1 MLIKVEIIVLAIIAV
16 LSFITGVVINI
27 IDIYH
32 GKNIKKNS
40 KSDIKGQYEEKLDEI
55 IKENAVRDEA
65 VLEGKT
71 IVDINIPKIE
81 ELDNN
86 VGIALT
92 PLETEEPIVLEI
104 LEIEDANCAGTEY
117 AYQMRW
123 IRTDMKK
130 RGLIKNPERGYWVI
144 NSWIDR

>member
-16 LSFITGVVINI
+16 LSFITGIVINI

-40 KSDIKGQYEEKLDEI
+40 KSDIVGQYEEKLDEI

-71 IVDINIPKIE
+71 IVDINIPRIE
-81 ELDNN
+81 DLDNN
-86 VGIALT
+86 TGIALT
-92 PLETEEPIVLEI
+92 PMETEEPIVLEI
-104 LEIEDANCAGTEY
+104 LEIENSDDIIWNV
-117 AYQMRW
+117 
-123 IRTDMKK
+123 
-130 RGLIKNPERGYWVI
+130 VI
-144 NSWIDR
+144 

>member
-40 KSDIKGQYEEKLDEI
+40 NNDIAGQYEEKLDEI
-55 IKENAVRDEA
+55 IKENAVRDEE

-71 IVDINIPKIE
+71 IVDINIPRIE

-86 VGIALT
+86 TGIALT
-92 PLETEEPIVLEI
+92 PIDSEEPIVLEI
-104 LEIEDANCAGTEY
+104 LEIE
-117 AYQMRW
+117 
-123 IRTDMKK
+123 
-130 RGLIKNPERGYWVI
+130 
-144 NSWIDR
+144 NSDDII

>member
-1 MLIKVEIIVLAIIAV
+1 MLIKVEIIVLVIIAV

-32 GKNIKKNS
+32 GKKIKKNS

-71 IVDINIPKIE
+71 IVDINIPRIE

-104 LEIEDANCAGTEY
+104 LEIEDADD
-117 AYQMRW
+117 
-123 IRTDMKK
+123 I
-130 RGLIKNPERGYWVI
+130 I
-144 NSWIDR
+144 

>member
-40 KSDIKGQYEEKLDEI
+40 KGDIAGQYEEKLDEI

-65 VLEGKT
+65 ALEGKT
-71 IVDINIPKIE
+71 IVDINIPRIE
-81 ELDNN
+81 DLDNN
-86 VGIALT
+86 TIALT
-92 PLETEEPIVLEI
+92 PIETEEPVVLEI
-104 LEIEDANCAGTEY
+104 LEIE
-117 AYQMRW
+117 
-123 IRTDMKK
+123 
-130 RGLIKNPERGYWVI
+130 
-144 NSWIDR
+144 NSDDII